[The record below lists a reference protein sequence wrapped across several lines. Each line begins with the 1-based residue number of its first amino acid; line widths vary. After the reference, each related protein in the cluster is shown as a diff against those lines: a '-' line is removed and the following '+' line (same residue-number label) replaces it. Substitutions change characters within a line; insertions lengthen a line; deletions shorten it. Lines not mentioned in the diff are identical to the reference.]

1 MPATAGIQGECA
13 LVALDSGVRRSDDAL
28 MTATPTAADRAF
40 MDEAY
45 RLARTGFDEGGIPIG
60 SVLVRAG
67 KVIGAGRNQRIQ
79 KGDPILH
86 GEMDALRN
94 AGRQRSYKDT
104 VLYTTLSPCMMCA
117 GTIVQFKIPRVVV
130 GEERTFPGNAD
141 FLRAR
146 GVEVV
151 VLDDPNCV
159 ELMQTFIRQRPQDWN
174 EDISE

>member
-1 MPATAGIQGECA
+1 MR
-13 LVALDSGVRRSDDAL
+13 SSDDEA
-28 MTATPTAADRAF
+28 MTTATAADRAF

-45 RLARTGFDEGGIPIG
+45 RLAKKGFDEGGIPIG

-67 KVIGAGRNQRIQ
+67 KVIGAGHNQRIQ

-94 AGRQRSYKDT
+94 AGRQATYKDT
-104 VLYTTLSPCMMCA
+104 VLYTTLSPCLMCA

-130 GEERTFPGNAD
+130 GEDRSFKGNAE
-141 FLRAR
+141 FLRSR

-151 VLDDPNCV
+151 LLDDPKCV
-159 ELMQTFIRQRPQDWN
+159 ELMQAYIRLHPKEWA
-174 EDISE
+174 EDIAE

>member
-1 MPATAGIQGECA
+1 
-13 LVALDSGVRRSDDAL
+13 
-28 MTATPTAADRAF
+28 

-45 RLARTGFDEGGIPIG
+45 KLAKKGLEEGGIPIG
-60 SVLVRAG
+60 SVLVHDG
-67 KVIGAGRNQRIQ
+67 KIIGRGHNRRVQSGSA
-79 KGDPILH
+79 ILH

-94 AGRQRSYKDT
+94 AGRQATYKDT

-130 GEERTFPGNAD
+130 GEDKTFPGNAG

-151 VLDDPNCV
+151 LLDDPRCID
-159 ELMQTFIRQRPQDWN
+159 LMQTFIRLHPKEWN
-174 EDISE
+174 EDIAE

>member
-1 MPATAGIQGECA
+1 MAAA
-13 LVALDSGVRRSDDAL
+13 HSSDQK
-28 MTATPTAADRAF
+28 F

-45 RLARTGFDEGGIPIG
+45 KLAKKGFEEGGIPIG
-60 SVLVRAG
+60 SVLVRGG
-67 KVIGAGRNQRIQ
+67 KLVGGGHNQRIQ

-94 AGRQRSYKDT
+94 AGRQATYKDT

-130 GEERTFPGNAD
+130 GEDKTFPGNAG
-141 FLRAR
+141 FLRAH

-151 VLDDPNCV
+151 LLDDPRCID
-159 ELMQTFIRQRPQDWN
+159 LMQTFIRLHPKEWN